1 MASDRSIVEYFAEHE
16 RYRCGYCGNTDTNYS
31 HGMWAH
37 MLTVQDYQDL
47 IDRGWRRSGKYCYK
61 PSMPITCCPQ
71 YTIRCEALNFKLSTS
86 QKKVIKRMN
95 RYLIHGI
102 KSGKTANDLEADESR
117 DDKNQTTIPSEEKQ
131 QAGKQCSD
139 AENNNQSE
147 GTLEQTNDIDNI
159 KAAENKIETV
169 EGDVSSLSGKKKDEK
184 KIKSVVGPDPTKP
197 PCKKAKEMRLERRKQ
212 KLQQKVESV
221 KDSGVDGN
229 ISSEQERPEPSAD
242 SKGQG
247 HFMSVHQI
255 LQAESDKNKNK
266 PKSLEDLLTEPER
279 AGKCAHKLEIK
290 LVRTHPASKELRYS
304 YEESFEVYRKYQMII
319 HKEKSHECS
328 KHSYGE
334 FLLSSPLEPKYVE
347 GGIPMGYGSFHQQFI
362 LDGKIICVGVID
374 ILPYCVS
381 SKYLYYDPDYDF
393 LSLGTYSAL
402 REIAFVR
409 ELNKYAKDLKYYYM
423 GFYIYTC
430 PKMRYKGQYFPSFL
444 MCPEVYSW
452 HPVQDCNKILDQKK
466 YSRFAEEGK
475 EDENGKIDVNQVLIV
490 HNGEA
495 MPYEVY
501 KAINPE
507 SSDEEEI
514 KEYATFI
521 GRPCAERM
529 LLFRK

>member
-1 MASDRSIVEYFAEHE
+1 MASDRSIVEYFSEHE

-37 MLTVQDYQDL
+37 ALTVQDYQDL

-61 PSMPITCCPQ
+61 PSMVITCCPQ

-102 KSGKTANDLEADESR
+102 KSGETADLKAEVSINEDKSKTQ
-117 DDKNQTTIPSEEKQ
+117 KPSEERK
-131 QAGKQCSD
+131 QAGKLPSD

-147 GTLEQTNDIDNI
+147 GTSEQTNDIDNI
-159 KAAENKIETV
+159 NAAENKIETAKGV
-169 EGDVSSLSGKKKDEK
+169 ASSLSGKEKAEK
-184 KIKSVVGPDPTKP
+184 KIKSVAGPDPTKP

-221 KDSGVDGN
+221 KDSVVDGN
-229 ISSEQERPEPSAD
+229 ISSGQEGPQPSTS
-242 SKGQG
+242 SKAG
-247 HFMSVHQI
+247 
-255 LQAESDKNKNK
+255 SDKNKNK
-266 PKSLEDLLTEPER
+266 PKSLEDLLAEPER
-279 AGKCAHKLEIK
+279 AEKCAHKLEIK

-304 YEESFEVYRKYQMII
+304 YEESYEVYRKYQMVI
-319 HKEKSHECS
+319 HKEKPHECS

-334 FLLSSPLEPKYVE
+334 FLLSSPLEPKYGR

-374 ILPYCVS
+374 ILPNCVS
-381 SKYLYYDPDYDF
+381 SKYLYYDPEYDF

-409 ELNKYAKDLKYYYM
+409 ELNKHSKDLQYYYM

-444 MCPEVYSW
+444 LCPEVYSW
-452 HPVQDCNKILDQKK
+452 HPVQECNKILDQKK

-475 EDENGKIDVNQVLIV
+475 EDENGKIDVDQVLII

-507 SSDEEEI
+507 SGDEEEI
-514 KEYATFI
+514 KEYATFV
-521 GRPCAERM
+521 GRSCAERM